1 MLKKPHPALELK
13 PSEMRKKRRPLRIVH
28 GDAVRDV
35 VRGGLVRGNTARG
48 AIRGTGRRKARSQA
62 LDGVAISAAV
72 LGVLMARATVLGVLW
87 PFGPA
92 YYAAIA
98 ITMPEKTVAV
108 ALALIMGAAT
118 TRLPG
123 RVAVMTLSALLLSSV
138 YRSMALRGKP
148 GMVLKASLIA
158 GAVGLSSSVTWAA
171 LSSASPYVFLMAG
184 LEAMAIA
191 GLTMAFITV
200 APLVKS
206 PQRRLG
212 QAEMASLCIL
222 AASATAGVSEI
233 RIGPVELRNIVGSFV
248 TLSLAHAG
256 GAGIG
261 AAAGACVGLVGALS
275 RPMTPGLVGTQAL
288 AGLAA
293 GILKSAGK
301 VGSITGFALGALAL
315 TVPVE
320 STMGLTKL
328 VIEIAVAGGAFL
340 ATRLPRQV
348 VWMLG
353 QNDQEHAP
361 QGPKLGETI
370 AIRLHEFARILRE
383 LSRSYSHIAAS
394 DSGDRE
400 LPWHFERLAHR
411 VCEPC
416 EKYRTCWNGSFF
428 KKYGALTELLKR
440 VEASAVLKPEDLP
453 PEFREDCPR
462 GSYMVLA
469 ITYVADLMN
478 AHRVWMSRAGEVKD
492 VMALQLRGISEVV
505 DGLAG
510 EVRVMP
516 LPPLDRP
523 REMDYEISIAR
534 KAKTGSIICGD
545 SVLHKETSEQ
555 KLVLILSDGMGTGP
569 SAALESKA
577 TVALLDQLL
586 DNGFDPDL
594 AVEVASSF
602 VRLKFPEDTF
612 ATVDMALVDLATGEG
627 EFIKRSAAPSFIKR
641 NGEVMVLTA
650 SSLPIGIVGQS
661 EADKTRKLLKAG
673 DMLVMLSDG
682 AMQWVRSTKKDEPFA
697 NFVARLKVQHA
708 DEVSGRLLD
717 KVLEAGKDTTD
728 DVTIVAVRFLDARPK
743 EPAD

>member
-1 MLKKPHPALELK
+1 MLKKPHPALEPK
-13 PSEMRKKRRPLRIVH
+13 PGDMRKKRRALR
-28 GDAVRDV
+28 V
-35 VRGGLVRGNTARG
+35 VRGNARKGARQQAVSGLAVSVVALG
-48 AIRGTGRRKARSQA
+48 A
-62 LDGVAISAAV
+62 
-72 LGVLMARATVLGVLW
+72 LMARATVLGVLW

-98 ITMPEKTVAV
+98 IAMPEKTVPV
-108 ALALIMGAAT
+108 ALALIAGAAT

-123 RVAVMTLSALLLSSV
+123 RVIVVTLAALLLSSV
-138 YRSMALRGKP
+138 YRSMALREKP

-158 GAVGLSSSVTWAA
+158 GAVGLVSSVAWAA
-171 LSSASPYVFLMAG
+171 LSSATPYVFLMAG
-184 LEAMAIA
+184 LEAVAIV
-191 GLTMAFITV
+191 GLTVAFITV

-233 RIGPVELRNIVGSFV
+233 RLGPIELRNIVGSLV

-256 GAGIG
+256 GPGLG

-275 RPMTPGLVGTQAL
+275 RPMAPGLVGTQAL

-320 STMGLTKL
+320 SAIGLTKL
-328 VIEIAVAGGAFL
+328 VIEITAASVAFL
-340 ATRLPRQV
+340 ATRLPKQV
-348 VWMLG
+348 MWMLG
-353 QNDQEHAP
+353 QNGAEHGP
-361 QGPKLGETI
+361 SGPKLGETI
-370 AIRLHEFARILRE
+370 AVRLHEFARVMRE
-383 LSRSYSHIAAS
+383 LSRSYSHLAAS

-428 KKYGALTELLKR
+428 KKYGALSELLKR
-440 VEASAVLKPEDLP
+440 VEASAALAPQDLP
-453 PEFREDCPR
+453 AEFREDCPR
-462 GSYMVLA
+462 SNYMVMA
-469 ITYVADLMN
+469 ITYIADLTKTQ
-478 AHRVWMSRAGEVKD
+478 RIWTSRAGEIKA
-492 VMALQLRGISEVV
+492 VMALQLRGISEVI
-505 DGLAG
+505 DELAG

-516 LPPLDRP
+516 LPPLDRR
-523 REMDYEISIAR
+523 RELDYEISIAR
-534 KAKTGSIICGD
+534 KAKAGSIICGD
-545 SVLHKETSEQ
+545 SVLHKETGQQ

-577 TVALLDQLL
+577 TVALLEQLL
-586 DNGFDPDL
+586 DNGFDPEL

-641 NGEVMVLTA
+641 NGEVLVLTA

-661 EADKTRKLLKAG
+661 EADKTRKLLKPG
-673 DMLVMLSDG
+673 DVLLMVSDG

-697 NFVARLKVQHA
+697 NYMARLKVQHA

-717 KVLEAGKDTTD
+717 KVLEAGNDTTD
-728 DVTIVAVRFLDARPK
+728 DVTIVAVRFLAARPR
-743 EPAD
+743 ESAD

>member
-1 MLKKPHPALELK
+1 MLKRPHPAFELK
-13 PSEMRKKRRPLRIVH
+13 PGEMHKKRRSLR
-28 GDAVRDV
+28 V
-35 VRGGLVRGNTARG
+35 VRGNAR
-48 AIRGTGRRKARSQA
+48 RSQRSQA
-62 LDGVAISAAV
+62 LDGLAISVAA
-72 LGVLMARATVLGVLW
+72 LGALMARATVLGVLW

-92 YYAAIA
+92 YYAAVAIA
-98 ITMPEKTVAV
+98 MPEKTVPVAV
-108 ALALIMGAAT
+108 ALILGAAT

-123 RVAVMTLSALLLSSV
+123 RVIVVTLTALLLSSV
-138 YRSMALRGKP
+138 YRSMAVRGKP

-158 GAVGLSSSVTWAA
+158 GAVGLVSSVTWAA
-171 LSSASPYVFLMAG
+171 LSSATPYVFMMAG
-184 LEAMAIA
+184 LESVAIV
-191 GLTMAFITV
+191 GLTVAFITV
-200 APLVKS
+200 APLTKG

-256 GAGIG
+256 GPALG

-275 RPMTPGLVGTQAL
+275 RPMFPGLVGTQAL

-293 GILKSAGK
+293 GILKGAGK

-328 VIEIAVAGGAFL
+328 VIEVTVASVAFL
-340 ATRLPRQV
+340 VTQLPKQIA
-348 VWMLG
+348 WMLS
-353 QNDQEHAP
+353 QNETESAP
-361 QGPKLGETI
+361 AGPKLGEVI
-370 AIRLHEFARILRE
+370 AIRLHEFARVMRE
-383 LSRSYSHIAAS
+383 LSRSYSHLAAS

-400 LPWHFERLAHR
+400 LTWHFERLAHR

-416 EKYRTCWNGSFF
+416 EKYRACWNGSFF
-428 KKYGALTELLKR
+428 KKYGALCELLKR
-440 VEASAVLKPEDLP
+440 VEATAALTAQDLP

-462 GSYMVLA
+462 SNFMIMA
-469 ITYVADLMN
+469 ITYIADLMK
-478 AHRVWMSRAGEVKD
+478 AQRVWTSRAGEIKD
-492 VMALQLRGISEVV
+492 VMAVQLKGISEVV

-510 EVRVMP
+510 EVRAMP
-516 LPPLDRP
+516 VPPLDRP
-523 REMDYEISIAR
+523 RELDYEISIAR

-545 SVLHKETSEQ
+545 SVLHKETGQQ

-577 TVALLDQLL
+577 TVALLEQLL
-586 DNGFDPDL
+586 DNGFEPEL
-594 AVEVASSF
+594 AVEVASTF

-627 EFIKRSAAPSFIKR
+627 EFIKRSAAPTFIKR
-641 NGEVMVLTA
+641 NGEVLVLTA

-661 EADKTRKLLKAG
+661 EADKTRKLLKPG
-673 DMLVMLSDG
+673 DVLLMVSDG
-682 AMQWVRSTKKDEPFA
+682 AMQWVRGTKKDEPFA
-697 NFVARLKVQHA
+697 NYMARLKVQHA
-708 DEVSGRLLD
+708 GEISGRLLD

-728 DVTIVAVRFLDARPK
+728 DVTIVVVRFLDARPK
-743 EPAD
+743 EPVD

>member
-1 MLKKPHPALELK
+1 MRECSPMLKKPHPAFEMK
-13 PSEMRKKRRPLRIVH
+13 PGEMHKKRRPLR
-28 GDAVRDV
+28 V
-35 VRGGLVRGNTARG
+35 VRGSARK
-48 AIRGTGRRKARSQA
+48 TQRSQA
-62 LDGVAISAAV
+62 LDGLTISVAA
-72 LGVLMARATVLGVLW
+72 LGALMARATVLGVLW

-92 YYAAIA
+92 YYAAVAIA
-98 ITMPEKTVAV
+98 MPEKTVPV
-108 ALALIMGAAT
+108 VLALILGAAT

-123 RVAVMTLSALLLSSV
+123 RVIVVTLTALLLSSV
-138 YRSMALRGKP
+138 YRSMAVRGKP

-158 GAVGLSSSVTWAA
+158 GAVGLVSSVTWAA
-171 LSSASPYVFLMAG
+171 LSSGTPYVFMMAG
-184 LEAMAIA
+184 LESVAVV
-191 GLTMAFITV
+191 GLTVAFITV
-200 APLVKS
+200 APLAKS

-248 TLSLAHAG
+248 TLSLAYAG
-256 GAGIG
+256 GPAIG
-261 AAAGACVGLVGALS
+261 AAAGACVGLVGSLS
-275 RPMTPGLVGTQAL
+275 RPMAPGLVGTQAL

-320 STMGLTKL
+320 STMSLTKL
-328 VIEIAVAGGAFL
+328 VIEVVVASVAFL
-340 ATRLPRQV
+340 FTQLPKQV
-348 VWMLG
+348 AWMLSPSET
-353 QNDQEHAP
+353 DIAAP
-361 QGPKLGETI
+361 AGPKLGEVI
-370 AIRLHEFARILRE
+370 AIRLHEFARVMRE
-383 LSRSYSHIAAS
+383 LSRSYSHLAAS

-400 LPWHFERLAHR
+400 LTWHFERLAHR

-416 EKYRTCWNGSFF
+416 EKYRACWNGSFF
-428 KKYGALTELLKR
+428 KKYGALCELLKR
-440 VEASAVLKPEDLP
+440 VEGSATLSVQDLP

-462 GSYMVLA
+462 SNFMIMA
-469 ITYVADLMN
+469 ITYIADLMKVQ
-478 AHRVWMSRAGEVKD
+478 RVWTSRATEIKD
-492 VMALQLRGISEVV
+492 VMAVQLRGISEVV

-510 EVRVMP
+510 EVRAMP
-516 LPPLDRP
+516 LPALDRP
-523 REMDYEISIAR
+523 RELEYEISIAR

-545 SVLHKETSEQ
+545 SVLHKETGQQ

-577 TVALLDQLL
+577 TVALLEQLL
-586 DNGFDPDL
+586 DNGFEPEL
-594 AVEVASSF
+594 AVEVASTF

-627 EFIKRSAAPSFIKR
+627 EFIKRSAAPTFIKR
-641 NGEVMVLTA
+641 DGEVLVLTA

-661 EADKTRKLLKAG
+661 EADKTRKLLKPG
-673 DMLVMLSDG
+673 DVLLMVSDG
-682 AMQWVRSTKKDEPFA
+682 AMQWVRGTKKDEPFA
-697 NFVARLKVQHA
+697 NYMARLKVQHA
-708 DEVSGRLLD
+708 GEVSGRLLD

-743 EPAD
+743 ESAD